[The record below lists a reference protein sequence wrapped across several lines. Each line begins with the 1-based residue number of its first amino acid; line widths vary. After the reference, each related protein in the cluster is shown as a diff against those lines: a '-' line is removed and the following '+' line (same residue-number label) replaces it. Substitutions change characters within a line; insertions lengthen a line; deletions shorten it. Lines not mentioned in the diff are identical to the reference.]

1 MNAFQKRKRTLI
13 YISAGIAAFGLIL
26 YILARLGL
34 PVPCLFYQITGLRCP
49 GCGNTRAVLA
59 VLKLDI
65 SGMLRYNLL
74 FPLEAT
80 YLLWVYLQAAH
91 HYLKEGKFTYRPPLP
106 ALDIVF
112 LVLILLWWIIR
123 NILHI

>member
-1 MNAFQKRKRTLI
+1 MTAIPKRIRTLI
-13 YISAGIAAFGLIL
+13 FISAGIAALGCIL
-26 YILARLGL
+26 YVLAKLGI
-34 PVPCLFYQITGLRCP
+34 PVPCLFFQVTGLRCP

-59 VLKLDI
+59 LLTLDF
-65 SGMLRYNLL
+65 SGMLSYNLL
-74 FPLEAT
+74 FPLEAA

-112 LVLILLWWIIR
+112 LVLILLWWIVR